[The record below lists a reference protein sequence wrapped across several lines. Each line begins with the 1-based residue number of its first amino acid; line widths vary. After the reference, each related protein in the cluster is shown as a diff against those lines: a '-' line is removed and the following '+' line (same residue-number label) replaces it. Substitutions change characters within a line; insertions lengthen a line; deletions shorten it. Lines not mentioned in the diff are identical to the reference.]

1 MAEESRF
8 HRQTVRALD
17 GCGDWL
23 KENAQIIADMV
34 ESGTTDWSITF
45 SWDTLT
51 DDSRTIPK
59 IDISV
64 SKYPG
69 QQLIE
74 DLIRM

>member
-17 GCGDWL
+17 SCGDWL

-34 ESGTTDWSITF
+34 EEGATDWSITF

-51 DDSRTIPK
+51 SRIIPK

-64 SKYPG
+64 SKYLG
-69 QQLIE
+69 KQLIE
-74 DLIRM
+74 DLIKM

>member
-8 HRQTVRALD
+8 HKQTVHALD

-34 ESGTTDWSITF
+34 EDGATDWSITF
-45 SWDTLT
+45 SWTTLT

-59 IDISV
+59 VDISV

-69 QQLIE
+69 RKLIE
-74 DLIRM
+74 DLLRI

>member
-8 HRQTVRALD
+8 HRQTVHALD

-34 ESGTTDWSITF
+34 EEGATDWSITF

-51 DDSRTIPK
+51 SKIIPK

-69 QQLIE
+69 EQLVK